1 VVARY
6 AGASAR
12 LSAPAGKLLLGGAR
26 VASRGGKPP
35 SRQAK
40 WSEAT
45 VENVLERYGVDD
57 VATVF
62 RALVANRAVYVPS
75 FSSDA
80 MVERLQRAWDVEPG
94 YSTTAIVH
102 AATRAAHTEDW
113 RSWTTSEDLERAA
126 GELLYARVWNVQ
138 MPEGAQL

>member
-1 VVARY
+1 MAVRHVGPNLGNVVQSGIERALKKVSHF
-6 AGASAR
+6 AD
-12 LSAPAGKLLLGGAR
+12 
-26 VASRGGKPP
+26 
-35 SRQAK
+35 K

-62 RALVANRAVYVPS
+62 RALVSTRAVYVPGYA
-75 FSSDA
+75 SDE

-94 YSTTAIVH
+94 YSKTAIVN
-102 AATRAAHTEDW
+102 AVTLAAHTEEW
-113 RSWTTSEDLERAA
+113 RSWQTSEELERAA

-138 MPEGAQL
+138 VPEGAIA